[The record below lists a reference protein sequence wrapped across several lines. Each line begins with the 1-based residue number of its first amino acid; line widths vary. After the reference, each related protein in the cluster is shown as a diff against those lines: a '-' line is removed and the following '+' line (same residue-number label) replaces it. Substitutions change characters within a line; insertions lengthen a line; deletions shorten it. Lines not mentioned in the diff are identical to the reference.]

1 MKKDGKI
8 GIALDNLQLFD
19 LWTRGYRIFTLA
31 LLFNSL
37 KLSVTPIEVA
47 AASTAAPSKCRVPQK
62 LANSLQNCQ
71 NLKKVMFD
79 RHALYV

>member
-1 MKKDGKI
+1 MDGKI
-8 GIALDNLQLFD
+8 SIVLDNLQLFD

-37 KLSVTPIEVA
+37 KLSVTPIE
-47 AASTAAPSKCRVPQK
+47 AASTVAPSKCRVPQK